1 MADENVAAA
10 PAGVSSK
17 SKITALIL
25 CILLGTLGIHR
36 FYVGK
41 VGTGIIW
48 LLTLGIFGIGVIIDI
63 IMIAT
68 GKFKDKQGNL
78 LA

>member
-1 MADENVAAA
+1 MADVNAA
-10 PAGVSSK
+10 PAAGVSSK
-17 SKITALIL
+17 SKMTALLL
-25 CILLGTLGIHR
+25 CIFLGTLGVHR

-41 VGTGIIW
+41 TGTGIVW
-48 LLTLGIFGIGVIIDI
+48 LLTLGVFGIGVLIDI
-63 IMIAT
+63 IMLAT